1 VNIAA
6 LISSFSNGTFTVT
19 RTARGNTTRGRISA
33 GTTSSV
39 TITAV
44 WHPAGDVRGG
54 GGNVLRRNPNGRDTD
69 NTRVLYTST
78 QLYVGGPG
86 EDYEADKVSISGISW
101 EVESVEAWTDG
112 DSSRVGYRC
121 MIRAV

>member
-1 VNIAA
+1 VDIAA

-19 RTARGNTTRGRISA
+19 RTARGSITRGRIAA

-44 WHPAGDVRGG
+44 WHPAGDPRGG
-54 GGNVLRRNPNGRDTD
+54 GGDVLRRLPEGRNTD
-69 NTRVLYTST
+69 NTRVLYTTT
-78 QLYVGGPG
+78 QLYIGGPG
-86 EDYEADKVSISGISW
+86 EDYEADKVSISGVSW
-101 EVESVEAWTDG
+101 EVESVEAWADG
-112 DSSRVGYRC
+112 SSSRVGYRC